1 MIMRPALAAR
11 CTLLPLCVSSFFFAC
26 TDDGTTE
33 SGDQVD
39 TGLTPDSSQPADA
52 AADAVGDGSAL
63 APDVAATDGSTDALP
78 LVPTDWRPEASDFD
92 CLTSGRS
99 VRGFWLSNP
108 LGQAYEDEAVR
119 IAEAG
124 MVERLPAGT
133 IIQLIPQEAMVKLPE
148 GSDPETGDWEYF
160 NLAVSAEG
168 TTIVERGG
176 AEVSNAAGSCLSCHA
191 GAIERDYVCE
201 QTGLCADAAIPRTIV
216 DALVGD
222 DQRCGQ

>member
-1 MIMRPALAAR
+1 MPSPLSHSALSLSIVLAFVAG
-11 CTLLPLCVSSFFFAC
+11 AC
-26 TDDGTTE
+26 STDTT
-33 SGDQVD
+33 SDSQTDQD
-39 TGLTPDSSQPADA
+39 TGASIDAGVTDTTPAPT
-52 AADAVGDGSAL
+52 DGSAL

-78 LVPTDWRPEASDFD
+78 PVPTDWRPEASDFD

-108 LGQAYEDEAVR
+108 LGPAYEDEAVR

-160 NLAVSAEG
+160 NLAVNAEG